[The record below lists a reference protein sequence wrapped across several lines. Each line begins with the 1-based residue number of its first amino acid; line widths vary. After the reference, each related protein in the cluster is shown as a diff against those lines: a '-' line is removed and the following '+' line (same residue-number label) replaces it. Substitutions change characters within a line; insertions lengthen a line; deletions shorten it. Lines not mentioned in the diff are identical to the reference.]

1 INIIDPLAR
10 IRGVGQASLFGPLDY
25 SLRLWLDPDRLTAF
39 NLTPADV
46 VAAVQSQNVQ
56 AALGRIGAAPSPQAQ
71 QLQLTITTEGRLTRT
86 DEFENIILRANPG
99 GSVVRVKDVARVDL
113 GAKTQDRYSRF
124 NGTPAA
130 AIGIYQSPG
139 ANAVEVAR
147 HVRETLDQLQQRFP
161 DDVAYATFWD
171 ATIFV
176 TSTVEEVV
184 RTLVIAFVLVGIVV
198 FLFLGKLRTTL
209 IPLVAVP
216 VSIVGTFAV
225 MLAIGYSANTVSLLA
240 LVLAIGIVVDDAI
253 VVVENVERVID
264 EEAKLSVPE
273 ACKRAM
279 AEITGPILAITLVL
293 LSVFVP
299 VAFIPGISGQL
310 FRQFAVAVSVSML
323 ISALNALT
331 LSPALCAVLLKR
343 GQTSRGP
350 MRYVLG
356 AIDGVRN
363 GYVAVVRRLVRV
375 AIVGVVAVAGVLAT
389 AAWLFNKTPQ
399 SFLPE
404 EDQGAIFAALRL
416 PEGASINRTEAV
428 VKQVEDI

>member
-184 RTLVIAFVLVGIVV
+184 RTLVIAFV
-198 FLFLGKLRTTL
+198 
-209 IPLVAVP
+209 
-216 VSIVGTFAV
+216 
-225 MLAIGYSANTVSLLA
+225 
-240 LVLAIGIVVDDAI
+240 
-253 VVVENVERVID
+253 
-264 EEAKLSVPE
+264 
-273 ACKRAM
+273 
-279 AEITGPILAITLVL
+279 
-293 LSVFVP
+293 P

-310 FRQFAVAVSVSML
+310 FRQFAVAVSTSMV
-323 ISALNALT
+323 ISAINALT
-331 LSPALCAVLLKR
+331 LSPALCSVLLSR
-343 GQTSRGP
+343 ATARRRGP
-350 MRYVLG
+350 MNYVLG
-356 AIDGVRN
+356 AIDRVRN
-363 GYVAVVRRLVRV
+363 GYVAVVRRLLRV
-375 AIVGVVAVAGVLAT
+375 AV
-389 AAWLFNKTPQ
+389 F
-399 SFLPE
+399 
-404 EDQGAIFAALRL
+404 
-416 PEGASINRTEAV
+416 
-428 VKQVEDI
+428 